1 VTDSGS
7 ALWAEAFQVLANH
20 VAHDFRNALNGVAVN
35 LEVVRGRSARG
46 AEAAAIAPFA
56 ATAAAQF
63 ELATAGAEALLG
75 FARPEPAPA
84 DVAAV
89 VTRLS
94 RLLALRG
101 AGGGGGGGVHINDE
115 SDGRARTSAPVELVR
130 AAVAR
135 SVLAALADG
144 DAIVCEI
151 GVDDGIFLRVTG
163 ATGVPPL
170 PDPEIVAI
178 ALAHGVRIVVS
189 EEFLELRFPAVDPR
203 ATPHVPS

>member
-1 VTDSGS
+1 VIDSGS
-7 ALWAEAFQVLANH
+7 ALWTEAFQALANH

-46 AEAAAIAPFA
+46 AEASAIAPFA

-63 ELATAGAEALLG
+63 EVATAGAEALLG

-89 VTRLS
+89 VARLS
-94 RLLALRG
+94 RLVALRG
-101 AGGGGGGGVHINDE
+101 EGGVHINDE
-115 SDGRARTSAPVELVR
+115 TDGRARTSAPVELVR

-144 DAIVCEI
+144 DTISCEI
-151 GVDDGIFLRVTG
+151 SVDDGILLRVAG
-163 ATGVPPL
+163 ATRVPPL
-170 PDPEIVAI
+170 PETEIVAI
-178 ALAHGVRIVVS
+178 ALAHGVRIALS

-203 ATPHVPS
+203 ATPNASS

>member
-7 ALWAEAFQVLANH
+7 ALWAEAFQALTNH
-20 VAHDFRNALNGVAVN
+20 VAHNFRNALNGVAVN

-94 RLLALRG
+94 RLVALRG
-101 AGGGGGGGVHINDE
+101 VGGVRITDE

-135 SVLAALADG
+135 SVLAALANG
-144 DAIVCEI
+144 DAISCEI
-151 GVDDGIFLRVTG
+151 AVDDGIFLRVTG
-163 ATGVPPL
+163 ATHVPPL
-170 PDPEIVAI
+170 PDAEIVAI
-178 ALAHGVRIVVS
+178 ALAHGVRIAVT
-189 EEFLELRFPAVDPR
+189 EQFLELRFPAVDPR
-203 ATPHVPS
+203 TTPDVSS